1 MTGKIKFGAF
11 AAIVLLAGMTACSSS
26 DDTAETAATTD
37 ATMAA
42 PAETPAATTD
52 AAAAPGAPG
61 APAGNLPA
69 GVTVAMV
76 ASGESTFKTGICIA
90 CHGADA
96 TGTPNAPNLTDA
108 LWINTDGSYE
118 GIKTVIKT
126 GVAAPKQHPTP
137 MPPMGGAQ
145 LTEQQIS
152 EIAAYIYSI
161 SHKG

>member
-1 MTGKIKFGAF
+1 MTGKTKFGAF
-11 AAIVLLAGMTACSSS
+11 AAMVLLAGMTACSSS

-42 PAETPAATTD
+42 PAETPAATVD
-52 AAAAPGAPG
+52 APA
-61 APAGNLPA
+61 APAGNLPN

-76 ASGESTFKTGICIA
+76 SSGESTFKTGICIA

-108 LWINTDGSYE
+108 LWINTDGTYE